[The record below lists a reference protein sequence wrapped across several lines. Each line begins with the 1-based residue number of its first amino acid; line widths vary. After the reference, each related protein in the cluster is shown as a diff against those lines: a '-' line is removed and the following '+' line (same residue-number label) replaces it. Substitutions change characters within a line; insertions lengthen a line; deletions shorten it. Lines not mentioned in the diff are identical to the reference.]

1 MILSALT
8 RYYYRLAAQ
17 EDRLTGEA
25 KVPSYGFSEEKIGW
39 VLELDFKGKFGQ
51 CDLKFNRR

>member
-17 EDRLTGEA
+17 EDRLTGES

-39 VLELDFKGKFGQ
+39 VLELDSKGIWSM
-51 CDLKFNRR
+51 